1 VNLGKYIHKLLLE
14 HETVIIPGFGAF
26 ISSYKP
32 AEINSESNELKPPS
46 KEIFFNQQI
55 RNNDSLLVGTVALGE
70 GVSHFDALKLIEKE
84 RENILY
90 QLDKGEKYTL
100 EDTGELLI
108 NEQDEITLNPFIED
122 NLLLDS
128 FGLEAVS
135 LDNLA
140 QEEENIIIAAKDG
153 EQAEKEQT
161 STQKEEV
168 DVVPASV
175 QLEPKKEEPQKKEAK
190 KRGWLL
196 VLLALIPIGIVGI
209 YFIYQN
215 RGNNTIPEK
224 TIEHQVATEKEPEM
238 ILDTIV
244 KDTTPAFV
252 QDTSKTEETIP
263 VSPDLID
270 ENLPIDSP
278 KYYLVSGSF
287 TIEENAE
294 TYIEELKA
302 KGFDAFNAGKKGR
315 FFIVGIGSYASFK
328 EANSQKTIFMEE
340 NPGSEVWVWK
350 R

>member
-1 VNLGKYIHKLLLE
+1 
-14 HETVIIPGFGAF
+14 
-26 ISSYKP
+26 
-32 AEINSESNELKPPS
+32 
-46 KEIFFNQQI
+46 
-55 RNNDSLLVGTVALGE
+55 
-70 GVSHFDALKLIEKE
+70 
-84 RENILY
+84 
-90 QLDKGEKYTL
+90 
-100 EDTGELLI
+100 
-108 NEQDEITLNPFIED
+108 
-122 NLLLDS
+122 
-128 FGLEAVS
+128 
-135 LDNLA
+135 
-140 QEEENIIIAAKDG
+140 
-153 EQAEKEQT
+153 
-161 STQKEEV
+161 
-168 DVVPASV
+168 
-175 QLEPKKEEPQKKEAK
+175 
-190 KRGWLL
+190 
-196 VLLALIPIGIVGI
+196 
-209 YFIYQN
+209 
-215 RGNNTIPEK
+215 
-224 TIEHQVATEKEPEM
+224 VATEKEPEM